1 MAKSGVIAGRLKK
14 KGGGAAAK
22 SKASAARGKTLK
34 QRAGQKL
41 QENLKDLQE
50 PQLYVQVHA
59 ASGLTCEEM
68 VMRDLQQTDEG
79 KVTIKLGKLYYA
91 GLRTM
96 YDRADIIFQPQC
108 WTCRCFSCGR
118 SPPAGSLLQLQ
129 QLQQQQ

>member
-1 MAKSGVIAGRLKK
+1 MAKSGVIAGHLKK
-14 KGGGAAAK
+14 KAGGAAAK

-68 VMRDLQQTDEG
+68 VMRDLQQVDEG
-79 KVTIKLGKLYYA
+79 KLSSKFGKLSDA
-91 GLRTM
+91 GCRAM
-96 YDRADIIFQPQC
+96 YDRADSIF
-108 WTCRCFSCGR
+108 R
-118 SPPAGSLLQLQ
+118 A
-129 QLQQQQ
+129 